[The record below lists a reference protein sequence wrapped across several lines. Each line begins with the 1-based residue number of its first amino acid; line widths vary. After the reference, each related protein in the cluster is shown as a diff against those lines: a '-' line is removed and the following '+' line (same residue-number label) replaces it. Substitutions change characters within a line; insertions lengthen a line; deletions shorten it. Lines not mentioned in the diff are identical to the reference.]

1 MARFFIDRP
10 VFAWVI
16 AIGMMLTGALALR
29 SMAVA
34 QYPAIA
40 PPAISIN
47 VTFPGASAETVQATV
62 VQVIEQQLS
71 GIDNLLFFDSQT
83 TKDGQARIQLTFA
96 PGTNSDTA
104 QVQVQNRVQLAV
116 LRLPL
121 TVQQQGLRVVK
132 SSGNFLMVVGFVS
145 ADGSMQRIDISDY
158 LVANVQDPLS
168 RTYGVGDF
176 QVFGAQFAMRIWLD
190 PAKLINFGLTPA
202 DVAVAVRAQ
211 NVQVSNG
218 EMGGLPAVPG
228 QQLNATI
235 IGPSYLQ
242 TVEEF
247 GAILMRVRSD
257 GAQVRLRDVA
267 RLEVG
272 GENYSITTLL
282 DGRPSSGIGIRLA
295 SGANALET
303 AAAIRATVERLR
315 PSFPP
320 GLQVTY
326 LQDTTPFV
334 KRSIISVVMTL
345 LEAVALVFVVM
356 FVFLQNLRATLIP
369 TMAIPVVILGTFA
382 VLHALGFSVNTLTM
396 FGLVLAIGLLV
407 DDAIV
412 VVENVERVMAEEHL
426 SPLEATRK
434 SMDQITGAL
443 VGIGVVLSAV
453 FLPMAFFG
461 GSVGVIYRQ
470 FSVTIATAMALSVLV
485 AIFFTPVL
493 CATMLKPHKPGQGT
507 RGVYGWFNR
516 GFDRTTRGYLV
527 GVRASLRRPARML
540 LIYGV
545 LLGALGYAFLRL
557 PGGFLPNE
565 DQGIAFAQVTAPSGA
580 TTDRTQRAL
589 DELGRYLREEEAA
602 VVDNLFAINGFSF
615 GGRGQNSGLGF
626 ITLRDWDVR
635 HGPEN
640 SVQALTERINR
651 RFSSYQDALVV
662 ASSPPAVRELGNAT
676 GFAFQLL
683 DRGGMGHAA
692 LMEARDQLLRL
703 AAASPVL
710 TRVRANGLNDEAQ
723 FRLIVDWERA
733 SALGLSI
740 AEINSTLST
749 AWGSTYVNDFMDR
762 GRIKRVFMQGQPE
775 ARMVPA
781 DLDKWYVRN
790 AQGQMVPFSAFG
802 RAEWQFGSPRL
813 ERFNGINSREIQGMP
828 AAGFTTG
835 QAMDE
840 MERLIQQLPPGFG
853 HEWSGISF
861 QERQSAGQAPAL
873 YALSLIVVFLCL
885 AALYESWSIPTAV
898 MLVVPL
904 GVLGAVLASL
914 MKGMSNDVYF
924 QVGLLATIGLTAKNA
939 ILIVEFARE
948 GFDRGLSLI
957 EAAEE
962 AARQRLRPIIMT
974 SLAFT
979 LGVVPL
985 AISSGAGSGAQ
996 NAIGVGVIGGVVAGT
1011 VLAVLF
1017 VPVFFVLVLRVFR
1030 ARRKGEAAP
1039 VQAKGKAPAQA
1050 QTSAQAMPAPAG
1062 E

>member
-16 AIGMMLTGALALR
+16 AIGMMLAGLLALR
-29 SMAVA
+29 SMAVS

-47 VTFPGASAETVQATV
+47 VSYPGASAETVQTTV
-62 VQVIEQQLS
+62 VQIIEQQLS
-71 GIDNLLFFDSQT
+71 AIDNLLFFDSQT
-83 TKDGQARIQLTFA
+83 TKDGQARIQLAFA

-116 LRLPL
+116 PRLPL
-121 TVQQQGLRVVK
+121 TVQQQGIRVVK
-132 SSGNFLMVVGFVS
+132 SSGNYLLVVGFVS
-145 ADGSMQRIDISDY
+145 ADGRMERLDISDY
-158 LVANVQDPLS
+158 LVSNLQDPIS
-168 RTYGVGDF
+168 RTPGVGDF
-176 QVFGAQFAMRIWLD
+176 QIFGAQYAMRIWLD
-190 PAKLINFGLTPA
+190 PAKLINFGLTPS
-202 DVAVAVRAQ
+202 DVATAVRAQ
-211 NVQVSNG
+211 NVQVSSG
-218 EMGGLPAVPG
+218 EMGGLPALPG

-242 TVEEF
+242 SVEEF
-247 GAILMRVRSD
+247 GAILMRVRAD
-257 GAQVRLRDVA
+257 GSQVRLRDVA
-267 RLEVG
+267 QIAIG
-272 GENYSITTLL
+272 GENYAITTLL
-282 DGRPSSGIGIRLA
+282 DGRPASGIGIRLA
-295 SGANALET
+295 SGANALDT
-303 AAAIRATVERLR
+303 AAAVRATVERLR

-320 GLQVTY
+320 GLEVAY

-334 KRSIISVVMTL
+334 QRSIKSVITTL

-356 FVFLQNLRATLIP
+356 FLFLQNLRATLIP
-369 TMAIPVVILGTFA
+369 TMAIPVVLLGTFA
-382 VLHALGFSVNTLTM
+382 VLQALGFSINTLTM

-443 VGIGVVLSAV
+443 IGIALVLSAV

-470 FSVTIATAMALSVLV
+470 FSVTIATAMSLSVLV
-485 AIFFTPVL
+485 ALFFTPVL
-493 CATMLKPHKPGQGT
+493 CATMLRPHKPGQGT
-507 RGVYGWFNR
+507 RGFFGWFNR
-516 GFDRTTRGYLV
+516 GFDRITGGYAG
-527 GVRASLRRPARML
+527 GVRASMRRPARMM
-540 LIYGV
+540 LIYV
-545 LLGALGYAFLRL
+545 ALLGALGYAFLRV

-565 DQGIAFAQVTAPSGA
+565 DQGIAFAQVTAPPGA
-580 TTDRTQRAL
+580 TADRTQRAL
-589 DELGRYLREEEAA
+589 NELGRYLREEEAA
-602 VVDNLFAINGFSF
+602 AVDNFFAINGFSF

-626 ITLRDWDVR
+626 ITLRDWDAR
-635 HGPEN
+635 KGGQN
-640 SVQALTERINR
+640 SVSALTARINA
-651 RFSSYQDALVV
+651 RFGGYQDALII

-676 GFAFQLL
+676 GFSFQLL
-683 DRGGMGHAA
+683 DRGGLGHNA
-692 LMEARDQLLRL
+692 LMAARDQLLRL
-703 AAASPVL
+703 ANDSPVL

-733 SALGLSI
+733 SALGLSVT
-740 AEINSTLST
+740 EINTTLAT
-749 AWGSTYVNDFMDR
+749 AWGATYVNDFMDR
-762 GRIKRVFMQGQPE
+762 GRVKRVFMQGNQE
-775 ARMVPA
+775 SRMTPG
-781 DLDKWYVRN
+781 DLDKWFVRN

-802 RAEWQFGSPRL
+802 RTEWGFGSPRL
-813 ERFNGINSREIQGMP
+813 ERFNGVASREIQGQP
-828 AAGFTTG
+828 AAGFTSG

-840 MERLIQQLPPGFG
+840 MVRLAGQLPAGFG
-853 HEWSGISF
+853 FEWSGISF
-861 QERQSAGQAPAL
+861 QERQSGGQAPAL
-873 YALSLIVVFLCL
+873 YALSLMVVFLCL

-898 MLVVPL
+898 LLAVPL
-904 GVLGAVLASL
+904 GVLGAVLATL
-914 MKGMSNDVYF
+914 FGGKANDVYF

-948 GFDRGLSLI
+948 GFNRGLSLI

-985 AISSGAGSGAQ
+985 AIATGAGSGAQ
-996 NAIGVGVIGGVVAGT
+996 NAIGIGVIGGVVAGT

-1017 VPVFFVLVLRVFR
+1017 VPLFFVLVLRIFR
-1030 ARRKGEAAP
+1030 ARRAGEA
-1039 VQAKGKAPAQA
+1039 VPARNA
-1050 QTSAQAMPAPAG
+1050 AVEAAG

>member
-16 AIGMMLTGALALR
+16 AIGIMMAGLLALR
-29 SMAVA
+29 NMAVA

-40 PPAISIN
+40 PPAISVN
-47 VTFPGASAETVQATV
+47 VTFPGASAETVQTTV

-71 GIDNLLFFDSQT
+71 GIDNLLYFDSQT

-96 PGTNSDTA
+96 PGTNADTA

-116 LRLPL
+116 PRLPL
-121 TVQQQGLRVVK
+121 TVQQQGIRVVK
-132 SSGNFLMVVGFVS
+132 SSGNFLLIVGFVS
-145 ADGSMQRIDISDY
+145 TDGRMERTDISDF
-158 LVANVQDPLS
+158 LVANVQDPIS
-168 RTYGVGDF
+168 RTAGVGDF

-190 PAKLINFGLTPA
+190 PAKLVNFGLTPA
-202 DVAVAVRAQ
+202 DVATAVRAQ
-211 NVQVSNG
+211 NVQVSSG
-218 EMGGLPAVPG
+218 EMGALPAVPG

-247 GAILMRVRSD
+247 GAILMRVRAD
-257 GAQVRLRDVA
+257 GSQVRLRDVA
-267 RLEVG
+267 RLEIG

-295 SGANALET
+295 SGANALDT
-303 AAAIRATVERLR
+303 AAAVRATIDRLR

-320 GLQVTY
+320 GLEVAY

-334 KRSIISVVMTL
+334 ERSIRSVVMTL
-345 LEAVALVFVVM
+345 LEAIVLVFLVM
-356 FVFLQNLRATLIP
+356 FVFLQNFRATLIP
-369 TMAIPVVILGTFA
+369 TLAIPVVLLGTFA
-382 VLHALGFSVNTLTM
+382 VLQALGFSINTLTM

-443 VGIGVVLSAV
+443 IGIGLVLSAV

-470 FSVTIATAMALSVLV
+470 FSVTIATAMTLSVLV

-493 CATMLKPHKPGQGT
+493 CVSLLRPHKPGQGQ
-507 RGVYGWFNR
+507 RGVFGWFNR
-516 GFDRTTRGYLV
+516 GFERLTRSYGWS
-527 GVRASLRRPARML
+527 VRASLSRPARLM
-540 LIYGV
+540 LIYV
-545 LLGALGYAFLRL
+545 LLLGALGYGFLRL

-565 DQGIAFAQVTAPSGA
+565 DQGIAFVQVTAPPGA
-580 TTDRTQRAL
+580 TADRTQRAL
-589 DELGRYLREEEAA
+589 DDLARYLREEESA
-602 VVDNLFAINGFSF
+602 VVDSFFAINGFSF

-626 ITLRDWDVR
+626 ISLKDWDQR
-635 HGPEN
+635 RGRQN
-640 SVQALTERINR
+640 TAQALTERINT
-651 RFSSYQDALVV
+651 RFARYQDALII
-662 ASSPPAVRELGNAT
+662 ASTPPAVRELGNAS
-676 GFAFQLL
+676 GFSLQLV
-683 DRGGMGHAA
+683 DRNGLGHEA
-692 LMEARDQLLRL
+692 LMAARDELLRL
-703 AAASPVL
+703 AAGNPVVS
-710 TRVRANGLNDEAQ
+710 RVRANGLNDEAQ
-723 FRLIVDWERA
+723 FRLIIDWERA
-733 SALGLSI
+733 SALGLSVTD
-740 AEINSTLST
+740 INTTLAT

-762 GRIKRVFMQGQPE
+762 GRVKRVFMQGQPD

-781 DLDKWYVRN
+781 DLDKWFVRN

-802 RAEWQFGSPRL
+802 RTAWEFGSPRL
-813 ERFNGINSREIQGMP
+813 ERFNGIASREIQGLP
-828 AAGFTTG
+828 GAGFTTG

-840 MERLIQQLPPGFG
+840 MERLVARLPGGFG
-853 HEWSGISF
+853 FEWSGISF
-861 QERQSAGQAPAL
+861 QERQSSGQALAL
-873 YALSLIVVFLCL
+873 YALSLLVVFLCL

-898 MLVVPL
+898 ILAVPL
-904 GVLGAVLASL
+904 GVLGAVFATWAG
-914 MKGMSNDVYF
+914 GMSNDVYF

-948 GFDRGLSLI
+948 GFNQGATLA

-985 AISSGAGSGAQ
+985 AIASGAGSGAQ
-996 NAIGVGVIGGVVAGT
+996 NAIGIGVIGGVVAGT

-1017 VPVFFVLVLRVFR
+1017 VPLFFVLVLRLFR
-1030 ARRKGEAAP
+1030 AGRPAHREPLAQVGQVQPGE
-1039 VQAKGKAPAQA
+1039 
-1050 QTSAQAMPAPAG
+1050 
-1062 E
+1062 

>member
-16 AIGMMLTGALALR
+16 AIGIMMAGLLALR
-29 SMAVA
+29 NMAVA

-40 PPAISIN
+40 PPAVSVN
-47 VTFPGASAETVQATV
+47 VTFPGASAETVQTTV

-71 GIDNLLFFDSQT
+71 GIDNLLYFDSQT

-96 PGTNSDTA
+96 PGTNADTA

-116 LRLPL
+116 PRLPL
-121 TVQQQGLRVVK
+121 TVQQQGIRVVK
-132 SSGNFLMVVGFVS
+132 SSGNFLLIVGFVS
-145 ADGSMQRIDISDY
+145 TDGRMERTDISDF
-158 LVANVQDPLS
+158 LVANVQDPIS
-168 RTYGVGDF
+168 RTAGVGDF

-190 PAKLINFGLTPA
+190 PAKLVNFGLTPA
-202 DVAVAVRAQ
+202 DVATAVRAQ
-211 NVQVSNG
+211 NVQVSSG
-218 EMGGLPAVPG
+218 EMGALPAVPG

-247 GAILMRVRSD
+247 GAILMRVRAD
-257 GAQVRLRDVA
+257 GSQVRLRDVA
-267 RLEVG
+267 RLEIG

-295 SGANALET
+295 SGANALDT
-303 AAAIRATVERLR
+303 AAAVRATIDRLR

-320 GLQVTY
+320 GLEVAY

-334 KRSIISVVMTL
+334 ERSIRSVVMTL
-345 LEAVALVFVVM
+345 LEAIVLVFLVM
-356 FVFLQNLRATLIP
+356 FVFLQNFRATLIP
-369 TMAIPVVILGTFA
+369 TLAIPVVLLGTFA
-382 VLHALGFSVNTLTM
+382 VLQALGFSINTLTM

-443 VGIGVVLSAV
+443 IGIGLVLSAV

-470 FSVTIATAMALSVLV
+470 FSVTIATAMTLSVLV

-493 CATMLKPHKPGQGT
+493 CVSLLRPHKPGQGQ
-507 RGVYGWFNR
+507 RGVFGWFNR
-516 GFDRTTRGYLV
+516 GFERLTRGY
-527 GVRASLRRPARML
+527 GWSVRASLSRPARLM
-540 LIYGV
+540 LIYV
-545 LLGALGYAFLRL
+545 LLLGALGYGFLRL

-565 DQGIAFAQVTAPSGA
+565 DQGIAFAQVTAPPGA
-580 TTDRTQRAL
+580 TADRTQRAL
-589 DELGRYLREEEAA
+589 DDLARYLREEESA
-602 VVDNLFAINGFSF
+602 VVDSFFAINGFSF

-626 ITLRDWDVR
+626 ISLKDWDQR
-635 HGPEN
+635 RGRQN
-640 SVQALTERINR
+640 TAQALTERINT
-651 RFSSYQDALVV
+651 RFARYQDALII
-662 ASSPPAVRELGNAT
+662 ASTPPAVRELGNAS
-676 GFAFQLL
+676 GFSLQLV
-683 DRGGMGHAA
+683 DRNGLGHEA
-692 LMEARDQLLRL
+692 LMAARDELLRL
-703 AAASPVL
+703 AAGNPVVS
-710 TRVRANGLNDEAQ
+710 RVRANGLNDEAQ
-723 FRLIVDWERA
+723 FRLIIDWERA
-733 SALGLSI
+733 SALGLSVTDV
-740 AEINSTLST
+740 NTTLAT

-762 GRIKRVFMQGQPE
+762 GRVKRVFMQGQPD

-781 DLDKWYVRN
+781 DLDKWFVRN

-802 RAEWQFGSPRL
+802 RTAWEFGSPRL
-813 ERFNGINSREIQGMP
+813 ERFNGIASREIQGLP
-828 AAGFTTG
+828 GAGFTTG

-840 MERLIQQLPPGFG
+840 MERLVARLPGGFG
-853 HEWSGISF
+853 FEWSGISF
-861 QERQSAGQAPAL
+861 QERQSSGQALAL
-873 YALSLIVVFLCL
+873 YALSLLVVFLCL

-898 MLVVPL
+898 ILAVPL
-904 GVLGAVLASL
+904 GVLGAVFATWAG
-914 MKGMSNDVYF
+914 GMSNDVYF

-948 GFDRGLSLI
+948 GFNQGASLA

-985 AISSGAGSGAQ
+985 AIASGAGSGAQ
-996 NAIGVGVIGGVVAGT
+996 NAIGIGVIGGVVAGT

-1017 VPVFFVLVLRVFR
+1017 VPLFFVLVLRLFR
-1030 ARRKGEAAP
+1030 TGRPAHQEALAP
-1039 VQAKGKAPAQA
+1039 VGQVQP
-1050 QTSAQAMPAPAG
+1050 G

>member
-16 AIGMMLTGALALR
+16 AIGIMMAGVLALR
-29 SMAVA
+29 NMAVA

-40 PPAISIN
+40 PPAISVN
-47 VTFPGASAETVQATV
+47 VAFPGASAETVQTTV

-71 GIDNLLFFDSQT
+71 GIDNLLYFDSQT
-83 TKDGQARIQLTFA
+83 TKDGAARIQLTFA

-116 LRLPL
+116 PRLPL
-121 TVQQQGLRVVK
+121 TVQQQGIRVVK
-132 SSGNFLMVVGFVS
+132 SSGNFLLVVGFVS
-145 ADGSMQRIDISDY
+145 TDGRMERTDISDF
-158 LVANVQDPLS
+158 LVANVQDPIS
-168 RTYGVGDF
+168 RTAGVGDY

-190 PAKLINFGLTPA
+190 PAKLINFGLTPS
-202 DVAVAVRAQ
+202 DVAAAVRAQ
-211 NVQVSNG
+211 NVQVSSG
-218 EMGGLPAVPG
+218 EMGGLPAVQG

-247 GAILMRVRSD
+247 GAILMRVRAD
-257 GAQVRLRDVA
+257 GSQVRLRDVA
-267 RLEVG
+267 RVEIG

-282 DGRPSSGIGIRLA
+282 DGKPSSGIGIRLA
-295 SGANALET
+295 SGANALDT
-303 AAAIRATVERLR
+303 AAAVRATIDRLR

-320 GLQVTY
+320 GLEVTY

-334 KRSIISVVMTL
+334 ERSIRSVVMTL
-345 LEAVALVFVVM
+345 LEAVALVFLVM
-356 FVFLQNLRATLIP
+356 FVFLQNFRATLIP
-369 TMAIPVVILGTFA
+369 TLAIPVVLLGTFA
-382 VLHALGFSVNTLTM
+382 VLQALGFSVNTLTM

-426 SPLEATRK
+426 SPLEATRR

-443 VGIGVVLSAV
+443 IGIGLVLSAV

-470 FSVTIATAMALSVLV
+470 FSVTIATAMTLSVLV

-493 CATMLKPHKPGQGT
+493 CVSLLRAHKPGQGQ
-507 RGVYGWFNR
+507 RGVFGWFNR
-516 GFDRTTRGYLV
+516 GFERITSGYA
-527 GVRASLRRPARML
+527 GTVRASLSRPVRMV
-540 LIYGV
+540 LIYGL
-545 LLGALGYAFLRL
+545 LLGALGYGFLRL

-565 DQGIAFAQVTAPSGA
+565 DQGIAFAQVTAPPGA
-580 TTDRTQRAL
+580 TADRTQRAL
-589 DELGRYLREEEAA
+589 DELARYLREEEAG
-602 VVDNLFAINGFSF
+602 VVDSFFAINGFSF

-626 ITLRDWDVR
+626 ISLKDWDVR
-635 HGPEN
+635 RGRQN
-640 SVQALTERINR
+640 SVQALTERINA
-651 RFSSYQDALVV
+651 RFARYQDALII
-662 ASSPPAVRELGNAT
+662 SSAPPAVRELGNAS
-676 GFAFQLL
+676 GFSLQLL
-683 DRGGMGHAA
+683 DRGGRGHEA
-692 LMEARDQLLRL
+692 LMAARDELLRL

-710 TRVRANGLNDEAQ
+710 ARVRANGLNDEAQ

-733 SALGLSI
+733 SALGLSVT
-740 AEINSTLST
+740 EVNSTLAT

-762 GRIKRVFMQGQPE
+762 GRVKRVYMQGQPE
-775 ARMVPA
+775 ARMVPG
-781 DLDKWYVRN
+781 DLDKWFVRN

-802 RAEWQFGSPRL
+802 RTAWEFGSPRL
-813 ERFNGINSREIQGMP
+813 ERFNGIASREIQGLP
-828 AAGFTTG
+828 AAGYTTG

-840 MERLIQQLPPGFG
+840 MERLVARIPGGFG
-853 HEWSGISF
+853 FEWSGISF
-861 QERQSAGQAPAL
+861 QERQSSGQAGAL
-873 YALSLIVVFLCL
+873 YVLSLLVVFLCL

-898 MLVVPL
+898 LLAVPL
-904 GVLGAVLASL
+904 GVLGAVFATLWG
-914 MKGMSNDVYF
+914 GMSNDVYF

-948 GFDRGLSLI
+948 GFNRGLSLA

-985 AISSGAGSGAQ
+985 AIASGAGSGAQ
-996 NAIGVGVIGGVVAGT
+996 NAIGIGVIGGVIAGT

-1017 VPVFFVLVLRVFR
+1017 VPLFFVLVLRVFR
-1030 ARRKGEAAP
+1030 TRRPSDSSRSVNEGAIP
-1039 VQAKGKAPAQA
+1039 V
-1050 QTSAQAMPAPAG
+1050 PAG

>member
-16 AIGMMLTGALALR
+16 AIGMMLAGVLALR

-47 VTFPGASAETVQATV
+47 VTFPGASAETVQTTV
-62 VQVIEQQLS
+62 VLVIEQQLS
-71 GIDNLLFFDSQT
+71 VIDNLLFFDSQT
-83 TKDGQARIQLTFA
+83 PKDGQARIQLTFA

-116 LRLPL
+116 PRLPL
-121 TVQQQGLRVVK
+121 TVQQQGIRVVK
-132 SSGNFLMVVGFVS
+132 SSGNFLLVVGFVS
-145 ADGSMQRIDISDY
+145 TDGRMERLDISDF
-158 LVANVQDPLS
+158 LAANIQDPIS
-168 RTYGVGDF
+168 RTRGVGDF
-176 QVFGAQFAMRIWLD
+176 QIFGAQYAMRIWLD

-202 DVAVAVRAQ
+202 DVVAAVRAQ
-211 NVQVSNG
+211 NVQVSSG
-218 EMGGLPAVPG
+218 EMGGLPALPG

-247 GAILMRVRSD
+247 GAILMRVRAD

-267 RLEVG
+267 RVEIG
-272 GENYSITTLL
+272 GENYSISTLL
-282 DGRPSSGIGIRLA
+282 DGRPASGIGIRLA
-295 SGANALET
+295 SGANALDT
-303 AAAIRATVERLR
+303 AAAIRATIEQLR

-320 GLQVTY
+320 GLEVAY

-334 KRSIISVVMTL
+334 ERSIRSVIITL

-356 FVFLQNLRATLIP
+356 FLFLQNFRATLIP

-382 VLHALGFSVNTLTM
+382 VLQALGFSINTLTM

-412 VVENVERVMAEEHL
+412 VVENVERLMAEEHL
-426 SPLEATRK
+426 SPLVATRR

-443 VGIGVVLSAV
+443 IGIGLVLSAV

-493 CATMLKPHKPGQGT
+493 CATMLRPHKPGQGK
-507 RGVYGWFNR
+507 RGFFGWFNR
-516 GFDRTTRGYLV
+516 GFDGMTRRYG
-527 GVRASLRRPARML
+527 GVVRGSIRRPARML
-540 LIYGV
+540 LIYV
-545 LLGALGYAFLRL
+545 ALLGALGYAFLRV

-565 DQGIAFAQVTAPSGA
+565 DQGIAFAQVTAPPGA
-580 TTDRTQRAL
+580 TADRTQRAL
-589 DELGRYLREEEAA
+589 DELGRYLREEEAG
-602 VVDNLFAINGFSF
+602 VVDSLFAINGFSF

-626 ITLRDWDVR
+626 ITLRDWDAR
-635 HGPEN
+635 RGAEN
-640 SVQALTERINR
+640 GVAALTARINA
-651 RFSSYQDALVV
+651 RFGGYQDALIV

-683 DRGGMGHAA
+683 DRGGQGHGA
-692 LMEARDQLLRL
+692 LMAARDQLLSL
-703 AAASPVL
+703 ATASPVL

-733 SALGLSI
+733 SALGLSVT
-740 AEINSTLST
+740 EINTTLAT
-749 AWGSTYVNDFMDR
+749 AWGATYVNDFMDR
-762 GRIKRVFMQGQPE
+762 GRVKRVFMQGNHE
-775 ARMVPA
+775 SRMTPN
-781 DLDKWYVRN
+781 DLDRWFVRN

-802 RAEWQFGSPRL
+802 RTEWGFGSPRL
-813 ERFNGINSREIQGMP
+813 ERFNGIGSREIQGQP

-840 MERLIQQLPPGFG
+840 MERLAAQLPAGFG
-853 HEWSGISF
+853 FEWSGLSF
-861 QERQSAGQAPAL
+861 QERQSSGQAPAL

-898 MLVVPL
+898 MLAVPL
-904 GVLGAVLASL
+904 GVLGAVVATLFAGLA
-914 MKGMSNDVYF
+914 NDVYF

-939 ILIVEFARE
+939 ILIVEFARD
-948 GFDRGLSLI
+948 GFNRGLSLMD
-957 EAAEE
+957 AAEE

-985 AISSGAGSGAQ
+985 AIATGAGSGAQ
-996 NAIGVGVIGGVVAGT
+996 NAIGIGVIGGVVAGT

-1017 VPVFFVLVLRVFR
+1017 VPLFFVLILRMFR
-1030 ARRKGEAAP
+1030 ARRSGEAAP
-1039 VQAKGKAPAQA
+1039 AHAAA
-1050 QTSAQAMPAPAG
+1050 LPAPAG

>member
-16 AIGMMLTGALALR
+16 AIGMMLAGVLALR

-47 VTFPGASAETVQATV
+47 VTFPGASAETVQTTV

-116 LRLPL
+116 PRLPL
-121 TVQQQGLRVVK
+121 TVQQQGIRVVK
-132 SSGNFLMVVGFVS
+132 SSGNFLLVVGFVS
-145 ADGSMQRIDISDY
+145 TDGRMERLDISDF
-158 LVANVQDPLS
+158 LAANIQDPIS
-168 RTYGVGDF
+168 RTRGVGDF
-176 QVFGAQFAMRIWLD
+176 QIFGAQYAMRIWLD

-202 DVAVAVRAQ
+202 DVVAAVRAQ
-211 NVQVSNG
+211 NVQVSSG
-218 EMGGLPAVPG
+218 EMGGLPALPG

-247 GAILMRVRSD
+247 GAILMRVRAD

-267 RLEVG
+267 RVEIG
-272 GENYSITTLL
+272 GENYSISTLL
-282 DGRPSSGIGIRLA
+282 DGRPASGIGIRLA
-295 SGANALET
+295 SGANALDT
-303 AAAIRATVERLR
+303 AAAIRATIEQLR

-320 GLQVTY
+320 GLEVAY

-334 KRSIISVVMTL
+334 ERSIRSVIITL

-356 FVFLQNLRATLIP
+356 FLFLQNFRATLIP

-382 VLHALGFSVNTLTM
+382 VLQALGFSINTLTM

-412 VVENVERVMAEEHL
+412 VVENVERLMAEEHL
-426 SPLEATRK
+426 SPLVATRR

-443 VGIGVVLSAV
+443 IGIGLVLSAV

-493 CATMLKPHKPGQGT
+493 CATMLRPHKPGQGK
-507 RGVYGWFNR
+507 RGFFGWFNR
-516 GFDRTTRGYLV
+516 GFDGMTRRYG
-527 GVRASLRRPARML
+527 GVVRGSIRRPARML
-540 LIYGV
+540 LIYV
-545 LLGALGYAFLRL
+545 ALLGALGYAFLRV

-565 DQGIAFAQVTAPSGA
+565 DQGIAFAQVTAPPGA
-580 TTDRTQRAL
+580 TADRTQRAL
-589 DELGRYLREEEAA
+589 DELGRYLREEEAG
-602 VVDNLFAINGFSF
+602 VVDSLFAINGFSF

-626 ITLRDWDVR
+626 ITLRDWDAR
-635 HGPEN
+635 RGAEN
-640 SVQALTERINR
+640 GVAALTARINA
-651 RFSSYQDALVV
+651 RFGGYQDALIV

-683 DRGGMGHAA
+683 DRGGQGHGA
-692 LMEARDQLLRL
+692 LMAARDQLLSL
-703 AAASPVL
+703 ATASPVL

-733 SALGLSI
+733 SALGLSVT
-740 AEINSTLST
+740 EINTTLAT
-749 AWGSTYVNDFMDR
+749 AWGATYVNDFMDR
-762 GRIKRVFMQGQPE
+762 GRVKRVFMQGNHE
-775 ARMVPA
+775 SRMTPN
-781 DLDKWYVRN
+781 DLDRWFVRN

-802 RAEWQFGSPRL
+802 RTEWGFGSPRL
-813 ERFNGINSREIQGMP
+813 ERFNGIGSREIQGQP

-840 MERLIQQLPPGFG
+840 MERLAAQLPAGFG
-853 HEWSGISF
+853 FEWSGLSF
-861 QERQSAGQAPAL
+861 QERQSSGQAPAL

-898 MLVVPL
+898 MLAVPL
-904 GVLGAVLASL
+904 GVLGAVVATLFAGLA
-914 MKGMSNDVYF
+914 NDVYF

-939 ILIVEFARE
+939 ILIVEFARD
-948 GFDRGLSLI
+948 GFNRGLSLMD
-957 EAAEE
+957 AAEE

-985 AISSGAGSGAQ
+985 AIATGAGSGAQ
-996 NAIGVGVIGGVVAGT
+996 NAIGIGVIGGVVAGT

-1017 VPVFFVLVLRVFR
+1017 VPLFFVLILRMFR
-1030 ARRKGEAAP
+1030 ARRSGEAAP
-1039 VQAKGKAPAQA
+1039 AHAAA
-1050 QTSAQAMPAPAG
+1050 LPAPAG

>member
-16 AIGMMLTGALALR
+16 AIGMMLAGLLALR
-29 SMAVA
+29 SMAVS

-47 VTFPGASAETVQATV
+47 VTYPGASAETVQTTV
-62 VQVIEQQLS
+62 VQIIEQQLS
-71 GIDNLLFFDSQT
+71 AIDNLLFFDSQT

-116 LRLPL
+116 PRLPL
-121 TVQQQGLRVVK
+121 TVQQQGIRVVK
-132 SSGNFLMVVGFVS
+132 SSGNYLLVVGFVS
-145 ADGSMQRIDISDY
+145 TDGRMERLDISDY
-158 LVANVQDPLS
+158 LVSNLQDPIS
-168 RTYGVGDF
+168 RTPGVGDF
-176 QVFGAQFAMRIWLD
+176 QIFGAQYAMRIWLD

-202 DVAVAVRAQ
+202 DVAAAVRAQ
-211 NVQVSNG
+211 NVQVSSG
-218 EMGGLPAVPG
+218 EMGGLPALPG

-242 TVEEF
+242 NVAEF
-247 GAILMRVRSD
+247 GAILMRVRAD
-257 GAQVRLRDVA
+257 GSQVRLRDVA
-267 RLEVG
+267 RIDIG
-272 GENYSITTLL
+272 GENYAISTQL
-282 DGRPSSGIGIRLA
+282 DGRPASGIGIRLA
-295 SGANALET
+295 SGANALDT
-303 AAAIRATVERLR
+303 AAAVRATVERLR
-315 PSFPP
+315 PNFPP
-320 GLQVTY
+320 GLEVAY

-334 KRSIISVVMTL
+334 QRSIKSVISTL

-356 FVFLQNLRATLIP
+356 FLFLQNFRATLIP
-369 TMAIPVVILGTFA
+369 TMAIPVVLLGTFA
-382 VLHALGFSVNTLTM
+382 VLQALGFSINTLTL

-412 VVENVERVMAEEHL
+412 VVENVERVMAEDHL

-443 VGIGVVLSAV
+443 IGIALVLSAV

-470 FSVTIATAMALSVLV
+470 FSVTIATAMTLSVLV
-485 AIFFTPVL
+485 AIVFTPVL
-493 CATMLKPHKPGQGT
+493 CATMLRPHKPGQGT
-507 RGVYGWFNR
+507 RGFFGWFNR
-516 GFDRTTRGYLV
+516 GFDSITRGYV
-527 GVRASLRRPARML
+527 GGVRASMRRPARMM
-540 LIYGV
+540 LIYV
-545 LLGALGYAFLRL
+545 ALLGALGYAFLRV

-565 DQGIAFAQVTAPSGA
+565 DQGIAFAQVTAPPGA
-580 TTDRTQRAL
+580 TADRTQRAL

-602 VVDNLFAINGFSF
+602 AVDNVFSINGFSF
-615 GGRGQNSGLGF
+615 GGRGQNSGLVF
-626 ITLRDWDVR
+626 ITLRDWDAR
-635 HGPEN
+635 HGAQN
-640 SVQALTERINR
+640 SVSALTARINA
-651 RFSSYQDALVV
+651 RFGGYQDALII

-676 GFAFQLL
+676 GFSFQLL
-683 DRGGMGHAA
+683 DRGGLGHNA
-692 LMEARDQLLRL
+692 LMAAREQLLRL
-703 AAASPVL
+703 ANDSPVL
-710 TRVRANGLNDEAQ
+710 SRVRANGLNDEAQ

-733 SALGLSI
+733 SALGLSVT
-740 AEINSTLST
+740 EINTTLAT
-749 AWGSTYVNDFMDR
+749 AWGATYVNDFMDR
-762 GRIKRVFMQGQPE
+762 GRVKRVFMQGDQE
-775 ARMVPA
+775 SRMTPG
-781 DLDKWYVRN
+781 DLDKWFVRN
-790 AQGQMVPFSAFG
+790 LQGQMVPFSAFG
-802 RAEWQFGSPRL
+802 RTEWGFGSPRL
-813 ERFNGINSREIQGMP
+813 ERFNGIGSREIQGQP

-840 MERLIQQLPPGFG
+840 MERLAAQLPAGFG
-853 HEWSGISF
+853 FEWSGISF

-873 YALSLIVVFLCL
+873 YALSLMVVFLCL

-898 MLVVPL
+898 MLAVPL
-904 GVLGAVLASL
+904 GVLGAVLATL
-914 MKGMSNDVYF
+914 FGGKANDVYF

-948 GFDRGLSLI
+948 GFNRGLSLA
-957 EAAEE
+957 EAAED

-985 AISSGAGSGAQ
+985 AIATGAGSGAQ
-996 NAIGVGVIGGVVAGT
+996 NAIGIGVIGGVIAGT

-1017 VPVFFVLVLRVFR
+1017 VPLFFVLVLRIFR
-1030 ARRKGEAAP
+1030 ARRPVEAAP
-1039 VQAKGKAPAQA
+1039 ACPAVV
-1050 QTSAQAMPAPAG
+1050 PAAG

>member
-16 AIGMMLTGALALR
+16 AIGMMLAGLLALR
-29 SMAVA
+29 SMAVS

-47 VTFPGASAETVQATV
+47 VSYPGASAETVQTTV
-62 VQVIEQQLS
+62 VQIIEQQLS
-71 GIDNLLFFDSQT
+71 AIDNLLFFDSQT
-83 TKDGQARIQLTFA
+83 TKDGQARIQLAFA

-116 LRLPL
+116 PRLPL
-121 TVQQQGLRVVK
+121 TVQQQGIRVVK
-132 SSGNFLMVVGFVS
+132 SSGNYLLVVGFVS
-145 ADGSMQRIDISDY
+145 ADGRMERLDISDY
-158 LVANVQDPLS
+158 LVSNLQDPIS
-168 RTYGVGDF
+168 RTPGVGDF
-176 QVFGAQFAMRIWLD
+176 QIFGAQYAMRIWLD
-190 PAKLINFGLTPA
+190 PAKLINFGLTPS
-202 DVAVAVRAQ
+202 DVATAVRAQ
-211 NVQVSNG
+211 NVQVSSG
-218 EMGGLPAVPG
+218 EMGGLPALPG

-242 TVEEF
+242 SVEEF
-247 GAILMRVRSD
+247 GAILMRVRAD
-257 GAQVRLRDVA
+257 GSQVRLRDVA
-267 RLEVG
+267 QIAIG
-272 GENYSITTLL
+272 GENYAITTLL
-282 DGRPSSGIGIRLA
+282 DGRPASGIGIRLA
-295 SGANALET
+295 SGANALDT
-303 AAAIRATVERLR
+303 AAAVRATVERLR

-320 GLQVTY
+320 GLEVAY

-334 KRSIISVVMTL
+334 QRSIKSVITTL

-356 FVFLQNLRATLIP
+356 FLFLQNLRATLIP
-369 TMAIPVVILGTFA
+369 TMAIPVVLLGTFA
-382 VLHALGFSVNTLTM
+382 VLQALGFSINTLTM

-443 VGIGVVLSAV
+443 IGIALVLSAV

-470 FSVTIATAMALSVLV
+470 FSVTIATAMSLSVLV
-485 AIFFTPVL
+485 ALFFTPVL
-493 CATMLKPHKPGQGT
+493 CATMLRPHKPGQGT
-507 RGVYGWFNR
+507 RGFFGWFNR
-516 GFDRTTRGYLV
+516 GFDRITGGYV
-527 GVRASLRRPARML
+527 GGVRASMRRPARMM
-540 LIYGV
+540 LIYV
-545 LLGALGYAFLRL
+545 ALLGALGYAFLRV
-557 PGGFLPNE
+557 PGGFLPSE
-565 DQGIAFAQVTAPSGA
+565 DQGIAFAQVTAPPGA
-580 TTDRTQRAL
+580 TADRTQRAL
-589 DELGRYLREEEAA
+589 NELGRYLREEEAA
-602 VVDNLFAINGFSF
+602 AVDNFFAINGFSF

-626 ITLRDWDVR
+626 ITLRDWDAR
-635 HGPEN
+635 KGAQN
-640 SVQALTERINR
+640 SVSALTARINE
-651 RFSSYQDALVV
+651 RFGGYQDALII

-676 GFAFQLL
+676 GFSFQLL
-683 DRGGMGHAA
+683 DRGGLGHNA
-692 LMEARDQLLRL
+692 LMAARDQLLRL
-703 AAASPVL
+703 ANDSPVL

-733 SALGLSI
+733 SALGLSVT
-740 AEINSTLST
+740 EINTTLAT
-749 AWGSTYVNDFMDR
+749 AWGATYVNDFMDR
-762 GRIKRVFMQGQPE
+762 GRVKRVFMQGNQE
-775 ARMVPA
+775 SRMTPG
-781 DLDKWYVRN
+781 DLDKWFVRN

-802 RAEWQFGSPRL
+802 RTEWGFGSPRL
-813 ERFNGINSREIQGMP
+813 ERFNGVASREIQGQP
-828 AAGFTTG
+828 AAGFTSG

-840 MERLIQQLPPGFG
+840 MVRLAGQLPAGFG
-853 HEWSGISF
+853 FEWSGISF
-861 QERQSAGQAPAL
+861 QERQSGGQAPAL
-873 YALSLIVVFLCL
+873 YALSLMVVFLCL

-898 MLVVPL
+898 LLAVPL
-904 GVLGAVLASL
+904 GVLGAVLATL
-914 MKGMSNDVYF
+914 FGGKANDVYF

-948 GFDRGLSLI
+948 GFNRGLSLI

-985 AISSGAGSGAQ
+985 AIATGAGSGAQ
-996 NAIGVGVIGGVVAGT
+996 NAIGIGVIGGVVAGT

-1017 VPVFFVLVLRVFR
+1017 VPLFFVLVLRIFR
-1030 ARRKGEAAP
+1030 ARRAGEAAP
-1039 VQAKGKAPAQA
+1039 ARNAAVEA
-1050 QTSAQAMPAPAG
+1050 AG

>member
-16 AIGMMLTGALALR
+16 AIGIMMAGALALR

-47 VTFPGASAETVQATV
+47 FTFPGASAETVQTTV

-71 GIDNLLFFDSQT
+71 GIDNLLYFDSQT
-83 TKDGQARIQLTFA
+83 TKDGAARIQLTFA

-116 LRLPL
+116 PRLPL
-121 TVQQQGLRVVK
+121 TVQQQGIRVVK
-132 SSGNFLMVVGFVS
+132 SSGNFLLVVGFVS
-145 ADGSMQRIDISDY
+145 TDGRMERTDISDF
-158 LVANVQDPLS
+158 LVANVQDPIS
-168 RTYGVGDF
+168 RTAGVGDY

-190 PAKLINFGLTPA
+190 PAKLINFGLTPS
-202 DVAVAVRAQ
+202 DVAAAVRAQ
-211 NVQVSNG
+211 NVQVSSG
-218 EMGGLPAVPG
+218 EMGGLPAVQG

-247 GAILMRVRSD
+247 GAILMRVRAD
-257 GAQVRLRDVA
+257 GSQVRLRDVA
-267 RLEVG
+267 RVEIG

-282 DGRPSSGIGIRLA
+282 DGKPSSGIGIRLA
-295 SGANALET
+295 SGANALDT
-303 AAAIRATVERLR
+303 AAAVRATIDRLR

-320 GLQVTY
+320 GLEVAY

-334 KRSIISVVMTL
+334 ERSIRSVVMTL
-345 LEAVALVFVVM
+345 LEAVALVFLVM
-356 FVFLQNLRATLIP
+356 FIFLQNFRATLIP
-369 TMAIPVVILGTFA
+369 TLAIPVVLLGTFA
-382 VLHALGFSVNTLTM
+382 VLQALGFSINTLTM

-426 SPLEATRK
+426 SPLEATRR

-443 VGIGVVLSAV
+443 IGIGLVLSAV

-470 FSVTIATAMALSVLV
+470 FSVTIATAMTLSVLV

-493 CATMLKPHKPGQGT
+493 CVQLLRPHKPGQGQ
-507 RGVYGWFNR
+507 RGVFGWFNR
-516 GFDRTTRGYLV
+516 GFERMTRGYA
-527 GVRASLRRPARML
+527 GTVRGSLSRPVRML
-540 LIYGV
+540 LIYV
-545 LLGALGYAFLRL
+545 LLLGALGYGFLRL

-565 DQGIAFAQVTAPSGA
+565 DQGIAFAQVTAPPGA
-580 TTDRTQRAL
+580 TADRTQRAL
-589 DELGRYLREEEAA
+589 DDLAKYLREEEAG
-602 VVDNLFAINGFSF
+602 VVDSFFAINGFSF

-626 ITLRDWDVR
+626 ISLKEWDAR
-635 HGPEN
+635 PGRQN
-640 SVQALTERINR
+640 SVQALTERINT
-651 RFSSYQDALVV
+651 RFARYQDALII
-662 ASSPPAVRELGNAT
+662 SSAPPAVRELGNAS
-676 GFAFQLL
+676 GFSLQLV
-683 DRGGMGHAA
+683 DRGGQGHAA
-692 LMEARDQLLRL
+692 LIAARDELLRL

-710 TRVRANGLNDEAQ
+710 SRVRANGLNDEAQ

-733 SALGLSI
+733 SALGLSVT
-740 AEINSTLST
+740 EVNSTLAT

-762 GRIKRVFMQGQPE
+762 GRVKRVYMQGQPE
-775 ARMVPA
+775 ARMVPG
-781 DLDKWYVRN
+781 DLDKWFVRN

-802 RAEWQFGSPRL
+802 RTAWEFGSPRL
-813 ERFNGINSREIQGMP
+813 ERFNGTASREIQGLP
-828 AAGFTTG
+828 APGYTTG

-840 MERLIQQLPPGFG
+840 MERLVARLPGGFG
-853 HEWSGISF
+853 FEWSGISF
-861 QERQSAGQAPAL
+861 QERQSSGQALAL
-873 YALSLIVVFLCL
+873 YVLSLLVVFLCL

-898 MLVVPL
+898 LLAVPL
-904 GVLGAVLASL
+904 GVLGAVFASL
-914 MKGMSNDVYF
+914 YGGMSNDVYF

-939 ILIVEFARE
+939 ILIVEFARD
-948 GFDRGLSLI
+948 GFNRGLSLA

-985 AISSGAGSGAQ
+985 AIASGAGSGAQ

-1017 VPVFFVLVLRVFR
+1017 VPLFFVLILRVFR
-1030 ARRKGEAAP
+1030 TRRPSDTQALAA
-1039 VQAKGKAPAQA
+1039 GAQA
-1050 QTSAQAMPAPAG
+1050 LPAG

>member
-10 VFAWVI
+10 VLAWVI
-16 AIGMMLTGALALR
+16 AIGIMLAGLLALR

-47 VTFPGASAETVQATV
+47 VTFPGASAETVQTTV
-62 VQVIEQQLS
+62 VQIIEQQLS

-116 LRLPL
+116 PRLPL
-121 TVQQQGLRVVK
+121 TVQQQGIRVVK
-132 SSGNFLMVVGFVS
+132 SSGNFLLVVGFVS
-145 ADGSMQRIDISDY
+145 TDGRMERTDITDF

-190 PAKLINFGLTPA
+190 PARLINYGLTPA
-202 DVAVAVRAQ
+202 DVAAAVRAQ
-211 NVQVSNG
+211 NVQVSSG

-242 TVEEF
+242 TTEEF
-247 GAILMRVRSD
+247 GAILMRVRAD
-257 GAQVRLRDVA
+257 GSQVRLRDVA
-267 RLEVG
+267 RVEIG

-282 DGRPSSGIGIRLA
+282 DGKPSSGIGIRLA
-295 SGANALET
+295 SGANALDA
-303 AAAIRATVERLR
+303 AAAIRATIDRLR
-315 PSFPP
+315 PSLPP
-320 GLQVTY
+320 GLEVAY

-334 KRSIISVVMTL
+334 QRSIKSVIMTL

-356 FVFLQNLRATLIP
+356 FIFLQNFRATLIP
-369 TMAIPVVILGTFA
+369 TMAIPVVLLGTFA
-382 VLHALGFSVNTLTM
+382 VLQALGFSINTLTM

-412 VVENVERVMAEEHL
+412 VVENVERVMAEDHL

-443 VGIGVVLSAV
+443 VGIGLVLSAV

-470 FSVTIATAMALSVLV
+470 FSVTIATAMTLSVLV

-493 CATMLKPHKPGQGT
+493 CVTLLRPRKPGQGT
-507 RGVYGWFNR
+507 RGVFGWFNR
-516 GFDRTTRGYLV
+516 GFDRMTGGYV
-527 GVRASLRRPARML
+527 GGVRASIRRPARMM
-540 LIYGV
+540 LIYV
-545 LLGALGYAFLRL
+545 ALLGALGYAFLRV

-565 DQGIAFAQVTAPSGA
+565 DQGIAFAQVTAPPGA
-580 TTDRTQRAL
+580 TADRTQRAL
-589 DELGRYLREEEAA
+589 DELGHYLREEEAG

-626 ITLRDWDVR
+626 ITLRDWDAR
-635 HGPEN
+635 RGPEN
-640 SVQALTERINR
+640 SVAALTARINA
-651 RFSSYQDALVV
+651 RFGGYQDALIV

-683 DRGGMGHAA
+683 DRGALGHGA
-692 LMEARDQLLRL
+692 LMAARDQLLRL
-703 AAASPVL
+703 TTASPVL

-733 SALGLSI
+733 SALGLSVT
-740 AEINSTLST
+740 EVNTTLAT

-762 GRIKRVFMQGQPE
+762 GRVKRVYMQGE
-775 ARMVPA
+775 LDARMTPS
-781 DLDKWYVRN
+781 DLDKWFVRN
-790 AQGQMVPFSAFG
+790 GQGQMVPFSAFG
-802 RAEWQFGSPRL
+802 RTEWAFGSPRL
-813 ERFNGINSREIQGMP
+813 ERFNGIASREIQGQP
-828 AAGFTTG
+828 AAGYTTG
-835 QAMDE
+835 EAMNE
-840 MERLIQQLPPGFG
+840 MERLAAQLPPGFG
-853 HEWSGISF
+853 FEWSGISF

-873 YALSLIVVFLCL
+873 YALSLVVVFLCL

-898 MLVVPL
+898 MLAVPL
-904 GVLGAVLASL
+904 GVLGAVLATL
-914 MKGMSNDVYF
+914 FGGLSNDVYF

-948 GFDRGLSLI
+948 GFNRGLSLV

-985 AISSGAGSGAQ
+985 AIATGAGSGAQ
-996 NAIGVGVIGGVVAGT
+996 NAIGIGVIGGVVAGT

-1017 VPVFFVLVLRVFR
+1017 VPVFFVLVLRIFR
-1030 ARRKGEAAP
+1030 ARRPGEAAMARREAIP
-1039 VQAKGKAPAQA
+1039 
-1050 QTSAQAMPAPAG
+1050 TAG

>member
-1 MARFFIDRP
+1 MARFFINRP

-16 AIGMMLTGALALR
+16 ALGIMLAGVLALR

-40 PPAISIN
+40 PPVISIN
-47 VTFPGASAETVQATV
+47 VNFPGASAETVQTTV
-62 VQVIEQQLS
+62 VQIIEQQLS

-83 TKDGQARIQLTFA
+83 TKDGAARIQLTFA
-96 PGTNSDTA
+96 PGTNADTA

-116 LRLPL
+116 PRLPL
-121 TVQQQGLRVVK
+121 TVQQQGIRVVK
-132 SSGNFLMVVGFVS
+132 SSGNFLLVVGFVS
-145 ADGSMQRIDISDY
+145 TDGRMERIDISDF

-168 RTYGVGDF
+168 RTAGVGDF

-190 PAKLINFGLTPA
+190 PARLINFGLTPS
-202 DVAVAVRAQ
+202 DVAAAVRAQ
-211 NVQVSNG
+211 NVQVSSG
-218 EMGGLPAVPG
+218 EMGALPAVPG

-242 TVEEF
+242 TVEDF
-247 GAILMRVRSD
+247 GAILIRVRAD
-257 GAQVRLRDVA
+257 GAQVRLRDIA
-267 RLEVG
+267 RIEIG
-272 GENYSITTLL
+272 GENYSISSLL
-282 DGRPSSGIGIRLA
+282 DGKPASGIGIRLA
-295 SGANALET
+295 SGANALDT
-303 AAAIRATVERLR
+303 AAAVRATIDRLR
-315 PSFPP
+315 PSFPA
-320 GLQVTY
+320 GLEVVY

-334 KRSIISVVMTL
+334 KRSIKSVIMTL
-345 LEAVALVFVVM
+345 LEAVVLVFLVM
-356 FVFLQNLRATLIP
+356 FLFLQNIRATLIP
-369 TMAIPVVILGTFA
+369 TMAIPVVLLGTFA

-426 SPLEATRK
+426 SPLMATRR

-470 FSVTIATAMALSVLV
+470 FSVTVATAMALSVFV

-493 CATMLKPHKPGQGT
+493 CATMLRPHKPDQGT
-507 RGVYGWFNR
+507 RGFFGWFNR
-516 GFDRTTRGYLV
+516 GVDRITRGYV
-527 GVRASLRRPARML
+527 GGVRASLRRPARML
-540 LIYGV
+540 VVYAA
-545 LLGALGYAFLRL
+545 LLAALGYGFLRL

-565 DQGIAFAQVTAPSGA
+565 DQGIAFVQVTAPPGA
-580 TTDRTQRAL
+580 TSDRTQRAL
-589 DELGRYLREEEAA
+589 DELGRYLRAEEDA

-635 HGPEN
+635 RGPEN
-640 SVQALTERINR
+640 TVQALTARINN
-651 RFSSYQDALVV
+651 RFARYQDALIV
-662 ASSPPAVRELGNAT
+662 ASAPPAVRELGNAT
-676 GFAFQLL
+676 GFAFQLQ
-683 DRGGMGHAA
+683 DRGGLGHGA
-692 LMEARDQLLRL
+692 LMAARDQLLSL

-710 TRVRANGLNDEAQ
+710 TRVRANGLSDEAQ
-723 FRLIVDWERA
+723 FRLIIDWERA
-733 SALGLSI
+733 SALGLSVT
-740 AEINSTLST
+740 EINSTLST

-762 GRIKRVFMQGQPE
+762 GRVKRVYMQGQPDS
-775 ARMVPA
+775 RMVPG
-781 DLDKWYVRN
+781 DLDKWFVRN

-802 RAEWQFGSPRL
+802 RTVWEFGSPRL
-813 ERFNGINSREIQGMP
+813 ERFNGIASREIQGMP

-840 MERLIQQLPPGFG
+840 MQRLAAQLPPGFG
-853 HEWSGISF
+853 FEWSGISF
-861 QERQSAGQAPAL
+861 QERQSSGQAPAL
-873 YALSLIVVFLCL
+873 YALSLVVVFLCL

-898 MLVVPL
+898 MLVVPM
-904 GVLGAVLASL
+904 GVLGAVTATLL
-914 MKGMSNDVYF
+914 GGMSNDVYF

-948 GFDRGLSLI
+948 GFDRGLSLV

-985 AISSGAGSGAQ
+985 AIATGAGSGAQ
-996 NAIGVGVIGGVVAGT
+996 NAIGVGVIGGVVGGT
-1011 VLAVLF
+1011 VLAVVF
-1017 VPVFFVLVLRVFR
+1017 VPLFFVLVLRIFG
-1030 ARRKGEAAP
+1030 ARRPGEEAHARA
-1039 VQAKGKAPAQA
+1039 VAL
-1050 QTSAQAMPAPAG
+1050 SAEAG
-1062 E
+1062 D

>member
-16 AIGMMLTGALALR
+16 AIGMMLAGLLALR
-29 SMAVA
+29 TMAVA

-40 PPAISIN
+40 PPAIAITVN
-47 VTFPGASAETVQATV
+47 FPGASAETVQTTV

-71 GIDNLLFFDSQT
+71 GIDNLLYFDSQT
-83 TKDGQARIQLTFA
+83 TKDGNARIQLTFA
-96 PGTNSDTA
+96 AGTNSDTA

-116 LRLPL
+116 PRLPQA
-121 TVQQQGLRVVK
+121 VQQQGIRVVK
-132 SSGNFLMVVGFVS
+132 SSGVFLMIVGFVS
-145 ADGSMQRIDISDY
+145 TDGRMERLDISDF
-158 LVANVQDPLS
+158 LAANVQDPIS

-190 PAKLINFGLTPA
+190 PARLVNFGLTPA
-202 DVAVAVRAQ
+202 DVAAAVRAQ
-211 NVQVSNG
+211 NVQISSG

-242 TVEEF
+242 TTEEF
-247 GAILMRVRSD
+247 GAILMRVRPD
-257 GAQVRLRDVA
+257 GSQVRLRDVA
-267 RLEVG
+267 RIEIG
-272 GENYSITTLL
+272 GENYAITTQL
-282 DGRPSSGIGIRLA
+282 DGKSSSGIGIRLA

-303 AAAIRATVERLR
+303 AAAIRATIERLR
-315 PSFPP
+315 PSFPQ
-320 GLQVTY
+320 GLDVVY

-334 KRSIISVVMTL
+334 ERSIRSVIITL

-356 FVFLQNLRATLIP
+356 FIFLQNLRATLIP
-369 TMAIPVVILGTFA
+369 TMAIPVVLLGTFA
-382 VLHALGFSVNTLTM
+382 VLQALGFSVNTLTM

-443 VGIGVVLSAV
+443 IGIGLVLSAV

-470 FSVTIATAMALSVLV
+470 FSVTIATAMTLSVLV

-493 CATMLKPHKPGQGT
+493 CVALLKPHKPGQGK

-516 GFDRTTRGYLV
+516 GFDRMTRGYV
-527 GVRASLRRPARML
+527 GGVGASLRRPARML
-540 LIYGV
+540 MVYAA
-545 LLGALGYAFLRL
+545 LLGALGYTFLRL

-565 DQGIAFAQVTAPSGA
+565 DQGIAFAQVTAPPGA
-580 TTDRTQRAL
+580 TADRTQRAL

-602 VVDNLFAINGFSF
+602 VVDNFFAINGFSF
-615 GGRGQNSGLGF
+615 GGRGQNSGVAF
-626 ITLRDWDVR
+626 ITLRDWDER
-635 HGPEN
+635 RGSQN
-640 SVQALTERINR
+640 SVTALTARINA
-651 RFSSYQDALVV
+651 RFGTYQDALII

-683 DRGGMGHAA
+683 DRGGLGHGA
-692 LMEARDQLLRL
+692 LMAARDQLLGL

-740 AEINSTLST
+740 TDINTTLAT
-749 AWGSTYVNDFMDR
+749 AWGSTYVNDFLDR
-762 GRIKRVFMQGQPE
+762 GRVKRVFMQGEQE
-775 ARMVPA
+775 SRMVPG
-781 DLDKWYVRN
+781 DLDKWFVRN
-790 AQGQMVPFSAFG
+790 LQGQMVPFSAFG
-802 RAEWQFGSPRL
+802 RTEWGFGSPRL
-813 ERFNGINSREIQGMP
+813 ERFNGIASREIQGLP

-840 MERLIQQLPPGFG
+840 MERLAAQLPPGFG
-853 HEWSGISF
+853 FEWTGLSF
-861 QERQSAGQAPAL
+861 QERQSSGQAGAL
-873 YALSLIVVFLCL
+873 YVLSLIVVFLCL

-898 MLVVPL
+898 MLAVPL
-904 GVLGAVLASL
+904 GVLGAVLATL
-914 MKGMSNDVYF
+914 MFGLSNDVYF

-948 GFDRGLSLI
+948 GFDRGLSLT
-957 EAAEE
+957 EAATE

-985 AISSGAGSGAQ
+985 AIASGAGSGAQ
-996 NAIGVGVIGGVVAGT
+996 NAIGIGVIGGVIAGT
-1011 VLAVLF
+1011 VLAVVF
-1017 VPVFFVLVLRVFR
+1017 VPLFFVLVLRLFR
-1030 ARRKGEAAP
+1030 TRSGAEKAAP
-1039 VQAKGKAPAQA
+1039 PAAVVAVPQL
-1050 QTSAQAMPAPAG
+1050 PR
-1062 E
+1062 

>member
-16 AIGMMLTGALALR
+16 AIGIMLAGLLALR

-47 VTFPGASAETVQATV
+47 VSFPGASAETVQTTV

-71 GIDNLLFFDSQT
+71 GIDNMLYFESQS
-83 TKDGQARIQLTFA
+83 TKDGGARIQLTFA
-96 PGTNSDTA
+96 PGTNPDTA

-116 LRLPL
+116 PRLPV
-121 TVQQQGLRVVK
+121 TVQQQGIRVVK
-132 SSGNFLMVVGFVS
+132 SSGNFLLVVGFVS
-145 ADGSMQRIDISDY
+145 TDGRMARIDISDF
-158 LVANVQDPLS
+158 LVANVQDPIS
-168 RTYGVGDF
+168 RTAGVGDF

-202 DVAVAVRAQ
+202 DVATAVRAQ
-211 NVQVSNG
+211 NVQVSSG

-257 GAQVRLRDVA
+257 GSQVRLRDVA
-267 RLEVG
+267 RIEIG
-272 GENYSITTLL
+272 GENYAVTTLL
-282 DGRPSSGIGIRLA
+282 DGRASSGIGIRLA

-303 AAAIRATVERLR
+303 SAAIRATIDRLR

-320 GLQVTY
+320 GLDVAY

-334 KRSIISVVMTL
+334 QRSITSVIFTL

-356 FVFLQNLRATLIP
+356 FIFLQNFRATLIP
-369 TMAIPVVILGTFA
+369 TMAIPVVLLGTFA
-382 VLHALGFSVNTLTM
+382 VLQALGFSVNTLTM

-412 VVENVERVMAEEHL
+412 VVENVERVMAEEQL

-443 VGIGVVLSAV
+443 VGIGLVLSAV

-493 CATMLKPHKPGQGT
+493 CATMLRPHKPDHGK
-507 RGVYGWFNR
+507 RGVSGWFNR
-516 GFDRTTRGYLV
+516 GFDRMTRGYV
-527 GVRASLRRPARML
+527 GGVSASLRRPARML
-540 LIYGV
+540 LVYAV
-545 LLGALGYAFLRL
+545 LLGALGYGFLRL

-565 DQGIAFAQVTAPSGA
+565 DQGIAFAQITAPPGA

-589 DELGRYLREEEAA
+589 DDLGRYLREEEAG

-626 ITLRDWDVR
+626 ISLRDWDVR
-635 HGPEN
+635 RGQQN
-640 SVQALTERINR
+640 TVQALVERINT
-651 RFSSYQDALVV
+651 RFGNYQDALIV
-662 ASSPPAVRELGNAT
+662 ASAPPAVRELGNAT

-683 DRGGMGHAA
+683 DRGGLGHAA
-692 LMEARDQLLRL
+692 LMEARNQLLGL
-703 AAASPVL
+703 ATASPVL
-710 TRVRANGLNDEAQ
+710 SRVRPNGLNDEAQ
-723 FRLIVDWERA
+723 FRLIIDWERA
-733 SALGLSI
+733 GALGLSI
-740 AEINSTLST
+740 TEINSTLST
-749 AWGSTYVNDFMDR
+749 AWGATYVNDFMDR
-762 GRIKRVFMQGQPE
+762 GRVKRVFMQGQPE

-781 DLDKWYVRN
+781 DLDRWFVRN

-802 RAEWQFGSPRL
+802 RTSWEFGSPRL
-813 ERFNGINSREIQGMP
+813 ERFNGIASREIQGMP

-840 MERLIQQLPPGFG
+840 MERLAAQLPAGFAF
-853 HEWSGISF
+853 EWSGISF
-861 QERQSAGQAPAL
+861 QERQSTGQAPAL
-873 YALSLIVVFLCL
+873 YALSLVVVFLCL
-885 AALYESWSIPTAV
+885 AALYESWSIPTSV
-898 MLVVPL
+898 MLAVPL

-914 MKGMSNDVYF
+914 ASGLSNDVYF

-939 ILIVEFARE
+939 ILIVEFARD
-948 GFDRGLSLI
+948 GFNRGLSLV

-985 AISSGAGSGAQ
+985 AIASGAGSGAQ
-996 NAIGVGVIGGVVAGT
+996 NAIGIGVIGGVIAGT

-1017 VPVFFVLVLRVFR
+1017 VPLFFVLVLRIFR
-1030 ARRKGEAAP
+1030 ARRPGEAVAASAAP
-1039 VQAKGKAPAQA
+1039 LAAPL
-1050 QTSAQAMPAPAG
+1050 PAPLAVPLPTPAG

>member
-16 AIGMMLTGALALR
+16 AIGIMLTGLLALR
-29 SMAVA
+29 GMPVA

-47 VTFPGASAETVQATV
+47 VTYPGASAETVQSTV

-96 PGTNSDTA
+96 PGTNADTA

-116 LRLPL
+116 PRLPL
-121 TVQQQGLRVVK
+121 TVQQQGIRVVK
-132 SSGNFLMVVGFVS
+132 SSGNYLLVVGFIS
-145 ADGSMQRIDISDY
+145 ANGSMQRTDISDY
-158 LVANVQDPLS
+158 LVANIQDPLS

-202 DVAVAVRAQ
+202 DVAAAVRAQ

-242 TVEEF
+242 TVEDF
-247 GAILMRVRSD
+247 GAILMRVRPD
-257 GAQVRLRDVA
+257 GSQVRLRDVA
-267 RLEVG
+267 RLEIG
-272 GENYSITTLL
+272 GENYSIDTLL
-282 DGRPSSGIGIRLA
+282 DGQPSSGIGVRLA
-295 SGANALET
+295 SGANALDT
-303 AAAIRATVERLR
+303 AAAIRATIDRLR

-320 GLQVTY
+320 GLEVSY

-334 KRSIISVVMTL
+334 QRSISSVIHTL

-356 FVFLQNLRATLIP
+356 FIFLQNLRATLIP
-369 TMAIPVVILGTFA
+369 TLAIPVVLLGTFA
-382 VLHALGFSVNTLTM
+382 VLQALGFSVNTLTM

-412 VVENVERVMAEEHL
+412 VVENVERLMAEEHL
-426 SPLEATRK
+426 SPIEATRK

-443 VGIGVVLSAV
+443 VGIGLVLSAV

-470 FSVTIATAMALSVLV
+470 FSVTIATAMGFSVLV

-493 CATMLKPHKPGQGT
+493 CATLLKPHKPGHGT

-516 GFDRTTRGYLV
+516 GFDRMTHGYL
-527 GVRASLRRPARML
+527 GVVQGSLRRPARML
-540 LIYGV
+540 LIYVV
-545 LLGALGYAFLRL
+545 LLGALGYGFLRL

-565 DQGIAFAQVTAPSGA
+565 DQGIAFAQVTAPPGA
-580 TTDRTQRAL
+580 TADRTQRAL
-589 DELGRYLREEEAA
+589 DELGRYLREEESAA
-602 VVDNLFAINGFSF
+602 VENLFAINGFSF

-635 HGPEN
+635 QGARN
-640 SVQALTERINR
+640 SVQALTERINA
-651 RFSSYQDALVV
+651 RFGSYQDALVV

-676 GFAFQLL
+676 GFSFQLL
-683 DRGGMGHAA
+683 DRGAQGHAA
-692 LMEARDQLLRL
+692 LMEARDQLMRL
-703 AAASPVL
+703 AAASPML
-710 TRVRANGLNDEAQ
+710 TRVRPNGLNDEAQ

-740 AEINSTLST
+740 SDINTTLST

-762 GRIKRVFMQGQPE
+762 GRVKRVYMQGAPE
-775 ARMVPA
+775 ARMVPG

-828 AAGFTTG
+828 APGFTTG

-840 MERLIQQLPPGFG
+840 MERLMQQLPPGFG
-853 HEWSGISF
+853 FEWSGISF

-904 GVLGAVLASL
+904 GVLGAVTATLL
-914 MKGMSNDVYF
+914 RGMSNDVYF

-948 GFDRGLSLI
+948 GFDRGLTLM
-957 EAAEE
+957 EAAAE

-985 AISSGAGSGAQ
+985 AIATGAGSGAQ
-996 NAIGVGVIGGVVAGT
+996 NAIGIGVIGGVVAGT

-1017 VPVFFVLVLRVFR
+1017 VPVFFVLVLKVFR
-1030 ARRKGEAAP
+1030 ARRSGEAAP
-1039 VQAKGKAPAQA
+1039 AHGAAHDGALPAA
-1050 QTSAQAMPAPAG
+1050 AA

>member
-16 AIGMMLTGALALR
+16 AIGIMLTGALALR

-40 PPAISIN
+40 PPAIAITVN
-47 VTFPGASAETVQATV
+47 FPGASAETVQTTV

-71 GIDNLLFFDSQT
+71 GIDNLLYFESQT
-83 TKDGQARIQLTFA
+83 TKDGAARIQMTFA
-96 PGTNSDTA
+96 PGTNADTA

-116 LRLPL
+116 PRLPQ
-121 TVQQQGLRVVK
+121 TVQQQGIRVVK
-132 SSGNFLMVVGFVS
+132 SSGVFLMVVGFVS
-145 ADGSMQRIDISDY
+145 ADGKMDRTEIADF
-158 LVANVQDPLS
+158 LVANVQDPIS
-168 RTYGVGDF
+168 RTAGVGDF

-190 PAKLINFGLTPA
+190 PARLINFGLTPA
-202 DVAVAVRAQ
+202 DVAAAVRAQ
-211 NVQVSNG
+211 NVQVSSG

-228 QQLNATI
+228 QQMNATI

-242 TVEEF
+242 TTEDF
-247 GAILMRVRSD
+247 GAILMRVRQD

-267 RLEVG
+267 RLEIG
-272 GENYSITTLL
+272 GENYSITTQL
-282 DGRPSSGIGIRLA
+282 DGRPASGIGIRLA
-295 SGANALET
+295 SGANALDT
-303 AAAIRATVERLR
+303 AAAIRATIDRLR
-315 PSFPP
+315 PSFPQ
-320 GLQVTY
+320 GLEVAY

-334 KRSIISVVMTL
+334 QRSIKSVITTL
-345 LEAVALVFVVM
+345 LEAVVLVFVVM

-369 TMAIPVVILGTFA
+369 TLAIPVVLLGTFA
-382 VLHALGFSVNTLTM
+382 VLHAFGFSINTLTM

-412 VVENVERVMAEEHL
+412 VVENVERLMAEEHL
-426 SPLEATRK
+426 SPLVATRR

-443 VGIGVVLSAV
+443 VGIGLVLSAV

-470 FSVTIATAMALSVLV
+470 FSVTIATAMTLSVLV

-493 CATMLKPHKPGQGT
+493 CVALLRPHKPGQGQ
-507 RGVYGWFNR
+507 RGVFGWFNR
-516 GFDRTTRGYLV
+516 GFDRLTRGYV
-527 GVRASLRRPARML
+527 RGVSGSLRRPARVL
-540 LIYGV
+540 VVYAA
-545 LLGALGYAFLRL
+545 LLGALGYSFLRL

-565 DQGIAFAQVTAPSGA
+565 DQGIAFAQVTAPPGA
-580 TTDRTQRAL
+580 TSDRTQRAL
-589 DELGRYLREEEAA
+589 EELGRYLRENEAS
-602 VVDNLFAINGFSF
+602 VVDNVFTINGFSF
-615 GGRGQNSGLGF
+615 GGRGQNSGLAF

-635 HGPEN
+635 RGPEDT
-640 SVQALTERINR
+640 VQALTARINA
-651 RFSSYQDALVV
+651 RFGTYQDALIV
-662 ASSPPAVRELGNAT
+662 ASAPPAVRELGNAT
-676 GFAFQLL
+676 GFAMQLV
-683 DRGGMGHAA
+683 DRGGMGHGA
-692 LMEARDQLLRL
+692 LMAARDQLLTL
-703 AAASPVL
+703 AAASPLL

-740 AEINSTLST
+740 TDINTTLSA

-762 GRIKRVFMQGQPE
+762 GRVKRVFMQGQPE
-775 ARMVPA
+775 ARMVPS
-781 DLDKWYVRN
+781 DLDKWFVRN

-802 RAEWQFGSPRL
+802 RAVWEFGSPRL
-813 ERFNGINSREIQGMP
+813 ERFNGIGSREIQGMP

-840 MERLIQQLPPGFG
+840 MERLVAQLPIGFG
-853 HEWSGISF
+853 SEWSGISF
-861 QERQSAGQAPAL
+861 QERQSSGQAPAL
-873 YALSLIVVFLCL
+873 YALSLVVVFLCL

-898 MLVVPL
+898 ILAVPL
-904 GVLGAVLASL
+904 GVLGAVLATL
-914 MKGMSNDVYF
+914 FQGLSNDVYF

-948 GFDRGLSLI
+948 GFDRGLSLA

-962 AARQRLRPIIMT
+962 AARQRLRPIVMT

-985 AISSGAGSGAQ
+985 AIATGAGSGAQ
-996 NAIGVGVIGGVVAGT
+996 NAIGIGVIGGVVGGT

-1017 VPVFFVLVLRVFR
+1017 VPLFFVLILRVFR
-1030 ARRKGEAAP
+1030 ARRSGEVAP
-1039 VQAKGKAPAQA
+1039 SRVTIAHN
-1050 QTSAQAMPAPAG
+1050 PAG